1 MSSNSSVG
9 KWFGGHLGSLTPE
22 QALAAATLADE
33 LLPSYLPGDFHIAM
47 LEALDEL
54 GLEW

>member
-1 MSSNSSVG
+1 MNNSVG
-9 KWFGGHLGSLTPE
+9 KWFGGHLGGLTKE
-22 QALAAATLADE
+22 EAQAAATLADS

-54 GLEW
+54 GLEY